1 LKVLENEN
9 SYWVIRSVVFFS
21 DLTPNIRLAA
31 IDRLAQLSTNGFQR
45 LEVTIATLASI
56 FNWPQRVRF
65 DDAQEMAD
73 FLLEEALLS
82 PYSEK
87 WEALVLSFQAKH
99 YLSQNKFEESFSL
112 FLRAL
117 NACSKRSYGILRGEI
132 ARDVFAVAV
141 IIQGL
146 IPGNHERYH
155 RNMVAFNRFYGATP
169 TLEEAAA
176 AMSQYF

>member
-1 LKVLENEN
+1 M
-9 SYWVIRSVVFFS
+9 IRSVVFFS

-82 PYSEK
+82 PYYEK
-87 WEALVLSFQAKH
+87 WEALVLSFKQSTIFHKTN
-99 YLSQNKFEESFSL
+99 LRNP
-112 FLRAL
+112 FLYSCGLWMLVQSEAMEFY
-117 NACSKRSYGILRGEI
+117 AVKLRGT
-132 ARDVFAVAV
+132 
-141 IIQGL
+141 
-146 IPGNHERYH
+146 Y
-155 RNMVAFNRFYGATP
+155 
-169 TLEEAAA
+169 
-176 AMSQYF
+176 SQLQLSFKD